1 MQRKKR
7 TAETAESF
15 PDLPVETVAVSAN
28 LSAGKRDMLLL
39 LVLVVTAF
47 AVRVYSLRFFPVIS
61 TDGTSYVGAA
71 RALGMGDPT
80 GLGVSGF
87 YPVLIWVASMFTP
100 DYEAAGR
107 YVSVLMGS
115 LLVVPLY
122 FLGREL
128 YSRKVA
134 IAACLLAIVWPQLV
148 SFSCEVMTQATN
160 VTLVTA
166 GLYLVWRASV
176 RPSLPGGCLAGF
188 CIGLAYLTRPE
199 GLLLFFLLPLAL
211 ILYRDR
217 ELRAEWPLALSYAG
231 GFLLLFGINLV
242 LVHQVTG
249 EWQISAKTDS
259 ALNDALSYYLN
270 KPDLGYVPGYEPKG
284 YLDILRDHPEFIVKN
299 SILNIIAVWKTILP
313 APLWL
318 FAAAGFVAGGFS
330 RERNMARLFL
340 CSSLASLAVI
350 VVFYYISYG
359 YVEVYLPVLFLWV
372 ASGVVW
378 LEEKV
383 ATRFHIGRYGEWL
396 LSPPCLTL
404 AAAAIYAVTLFLPQ
418 IRTVVTDAEYLPAMD
433 NGRRDEKHIGLI
445 LRESLPPGK
454 IMTRWARVAFYA
466 ERDWVSIPAGVDLDS
481 IIKVARDNGASFLIA
496 DGMLY
501 SMRPQLGLEI
511 FAPLRDED
519 LPYGKLFMID
529 PDFRVKGLRPFM
541 LYTDP
546 RSAGVVVY
554 EIPPAS

>member
-7 TAETAESF
+7 TAETAGSF
-15 PDLPVETVAVSAN
+15 PDLPLESVAVATN
-28 LSAGKRDMLLL
+28 PATGKREMLLL
-39 LVLVVTAF
+39 FTLVFMAF
-47 AVRVYSLRFFPVIS
+47 AVRIYSLRFFPVIS

-80 GLGVSGF
+80 TLGVSGF
-87 YPVLIWVASMFTP
+87 YPVLIWVASLFAP
-100 DYEAAGR
+100 DFEAAGR

-115 LLVVPLY
+115 MLIVPLY

-134 IAACLLAIVWPQLV
+134 IAASLLAIVWPSLV

-160 VTLVTA
+160 ATLVTA
-166 GLYLVWRASV
+166 GLYLVWRTSV

-188 CIGLAYLTRPE
+188 CLGLAYLTRPE

-211 ILYRDR
+211 ILYRGR

-242 LVHQVTG
+242 LVHQVSG

-270 KPDLGYVPGYEPKG
+270 KPDLGYVPGYVPKG
-284 YLDILRDHPEFIVKN
+284 YLDILRDHPGFIVKN
-299 SILNIIAVWKTILP
+299 SILNIIAAWKTILP

-318 FAAAGFVAGGFS
+318 LATAGFVSGGFG
-330 RERNMARLFL
+330 RERNMVRLFL

-350 VVFYYISYG
+350 VVFYYVSYG

-372 ASGVVW
+372 ACGAAW
-378 LEEKV
+378 LEEKL
-383 ATRFHIGRYGEWL
+383 APGFHAGRYGEWL
-396 LSPPCLTL
+396 SPPRLML
-404 AAAAIYAVTLFLPQ
+404 AAAAIYAVTIFMPQ
-418 IRTVVTDAEYLPAMD
+418 IRGVVTDAEYHPDMD
-433 NGRRDEKHIGLI
+433 NGRRDEKHLGLL

-466 ERDWVSIPAGVDLDS
+466 EREWVNIPAGVDLDS
-481 IIKVARDNGASFLIA
+481 IIKVARENGASFLIA

-501 SMRPQLGLEI
+501 SMRPGLGLEI
-511 FAPLRDED
+511 FAPLMDSEQ
-519 LPYGKLFMID
+519 PYGQFYMDD
-529 PDFRVKGLRPFM
+529 PDVRVKGLRPFM